1 MMAVASM
8 PPLGAPPTRLPLSP
22 RSMSMMQGAPAPLL
36 SAPYGQPP
44 PMLGAMP
51 LQPGMPALFQP
62 PSHPAFGP
70 SLAHLQAQA
79 HAQLR
84 QDAASEDGPASV
96 AADIRFGLQ
105 SLGQK
110 RPPPATAQYQNRD
123 YSGYF
128 ERGHP
133 PMPKPGSDV
142 CGYVQAAVAGAG
154 NYLAQNT
161 EESQRIG
168 HKHHDQRIVFA
179 AISGWTL
186 AFWQSYE
193 DFEAARHHGPKGPAP
208 IHWWDLR
215 QVQDLTV
222 DFEDIN
228 AVECP
233 HRLRLL
239 MLKGNLY
246 FRVEAPEDVPVWVA
260 AIRKV
265 VEEAGWV
272 YVKER
277 DTPLHQQKRWPAAV
291 GLARAV
297 SSGAPIGERALA
309 IAYHLYD
316 IDFNTELRLGEIM
329 LLILELHAAIL
340 TCEERAEGGD
350 RLTAVVSAE
359 SRFHRGE
366 LFLRALHFRR
376 RCCPA
381 QAVAIKKDG
390 FINNGHAAILEAF
403 DLLPDGNPGHHP
415 GDGGE
420 ACAVM

>member
-1 MMAVASM
+1 MGSHRRCWGQC
-8 PPLGAPPTRLPLSP
+8 LCN
-22 RSMSMMQGAPAPLL
+22 QGCLLCFSRQATLL
-36 SAPYGQPP
+36 SDPRLRTCKHKRMRSCARTQP
-44 PMLGAMP
+44 A
-51 LQPGMPALFQP
+51 
-62 PSHPAFGP
+62 
-70 SLAHLQAQA
+70 
-79 HAQLR
+79 R
-84 QDAASEDGPASV
+84 TD
-96 AADIRFGLQ
+96 
-105 SLGQK
+105 
-110 RPPPATAQYQNRD
+110 RPPWRPTSASASSLWGR
-123 YSGYF
+123 
-128 ERGHP
+128 RGHRLLQLSIRTATTR
-133 PMPKPGSDV
+133 GTLSAATLL
-142 CGYVQAAVAGAG
+142 CRSQAAVAGAG